1 MRSRRKSIAAVV
13 LAALCLVLPACSA
26 KVTFEP
32 TETSIFVQEDR
43 HIIGAEIE
51 PFDNSAFDTPRYSD
65 TELIAFVEDAVR
77 DFNEEKAGQAFV
89 RAEEV
94 KDQEDVVLPVAINRL
109 EVSEGVATLIL
120 EYDSAATYLEFN
132 GRTDEVPVQNLIVGT
147 INDGINSGLDFE
159 NMVKVDEG
167 AEAGDAA
174 YDETTHNKQYNL
186 VAVNG
191 DTVLKVCGEI
201 VFMTKGMTL
210 LDAYTVKTTEG
221 TNYIV
226 YK

>member
-1 MRSRRKSIAAVV
+1 MRSVRKRIAVAV
-13 LAALCLVLPACSA
+13 LAALCLVLPGCSA

-43 HIIGAEIE
+43 HILGAEIE

-65 TELIAFVEDAVR
+65 TELTAFVEDAVR
-77 DFNEEKAGQAFV
+77 AYNEEAAGLSFV
-89 RAEEV
+89 RASEV
-94 KDQEDVVLPVAINRL
+94 EDQKDVVLPVAINKL
-109 EVSEGVATLIL
+109 EVAEGTAVLIL
-120 EYDSAATYLEFN
+120 EYDSAATYLAFN
-132 GRTDEVPVQNLIVGT
+132 GRTDDVPVQNLIVGS
-147 INDGINSGLDFE
+147 INDGINSGLAFE

-167 AEAGDAA
+167 VEAGDAA
-174 YDETTHNKQYNL
+174 YEDITHNKQHNL
-186 VAVNG
+186 VAING
-191 DTVLKVCGEI
+191 DTIIKVSGEI

-210 LDAYTVKTTEG
+210 LDAYTVKTTDG